1 MKRKKEKNRIADK
14 NKNMKYNVV
23 ESLNFPKDLILGS
36 AIVSITG
43 YQELFVENYRGILEY
58 TECCIVLSTKT
69 CQIRIEG
76 MGLQIEYYTSEEMK
90 ICGEIHCLFYE
101 R

>member
-1 MKRKKEKNRIADK
+1 MKRKVDQHRSLEK
-14 NKNMKYNVV
+14 NKNIKYNVV

-43 YQELFVENYRGILEY
+43 YQEVYVENYRGILEY
-58 TECCIVLSTKT
+58 TDCEIVLSTKT
-69 CQIRIEG
+69 CQIRIRG
-76 MGLQIEYYTSEEMK
+76 CCLQIEYYTSEEMK
-90 ICGEIHCLFYE
+90 ICGEIHCLNFE

>member
-1 MKRKKEKNRIADK
+1 MRRKAEPRRSSGKKQNI
-14 NKNMKYNVV
+14 KYNVV

-43 YQELFVENYRGILEY
+43 YQEVYVENYRGILEY
-58 TECCIVLSTKT
+58 TDCEIVLSTKT
-69 CQIRIEG
+69 CQIRIKG
-76 MGLQIEYYTSEEMK
+76 CCLQIEYYTSEEMK
-90 ICGEIHCLFYE
+90 ICGEIHCLNFE